1 MAAAAETSLSA
12 YCRETAV
19 RAKRGAAEL
28 AQLSGER
35 KNAWL
40 KESAQVIRART
51 KELLIVNEKDVAAAP
66 AYGLTDA
73 SIDRLKLTT
82 SRIEEIAIGLEAV
95 AALPDPV
102 GEVIE
107 SSIRPNGLQVLKTR
121 VPLGVVF
128 FIYESRANVT
138 ADAAAICVKSG
149 NAVILRGGKEAAHS
163 SRAVV
168 QILQEVG
175 KKHGLPADAM
185 HLVNTPDRDAVSHFL
200 SLPEYIDL
208 AI

>member
-1 MAAAAETSLSA
+1 MSAIVETSLSA
-12 YCRETAV
+12 YCREAAV

-40 KESAQVIRART
+40 KESAQVLRERI
-51 KELLIVNEKDVAAAP
+51 KELLAANEKDVAAAP
-66 AYGLTDA
+66 AFGITEA
-73 SIDRLKLTT
+73 AIDRLQLTP
-82 SRIEEIAIGLEAV
+82 SRIEEIAVGLEAV

-128 FIYESRANVT
+128 FIY
-138 ADAAAICVKSG
+138 AISCRCRNLSTW
-149 NAVILRGGKEAAHS
+149 LF
-163 SRAVV
+163 
-168 QILQEVG
+168 
-175 KKHGLPADAM
+175 PAEGR
-185 HLVNTPDRDAVSHFL
+185 T
-200 SLPEYIDL
+200 
-208 AI
+208 